1 MSPSREL
8 LNLRTSELAVGFRS
22 EGNSGLCPLTGQV
35 ALILSSTPS
44 ASGLFRI
51 SVDPIS
57 ASLLN
62 GKNWFVF
69 LWRLSAAL
77 IVNLRKDGL
86 EYFSVGVRIDALLQ
100 F

>member
-1 MSPSREL
+1 MSPSSEL
-8 LNLRTSELAVGFRS
+8 LNLKTSELAIDFRS

-35 ALILSSTPS
+35 ALSLSSTPS

-51 SVDPIS
+51 SVGPIS

-69 LWRLSAAL
+69 LRRLSAAL
-77 IVNLRKDGL
+77 IVNHRKDRL
-86 EYFSVGVRIDALLQ
+86 QYFSVVVRIDALLQ